1 MEEIMKPTRVFA
13 VIGLFLLLAGSSLHA
28 ACTSATAAGTFGFT
42 TTGILILPAPT
53 GPVPVGAVG
62 SITFDLNGNAAGS
75 QDRSLGGAFAHET
88 LTGTLTVNRDC
99 TISLLA
105 NVFDS
110 SGNLVRTSTIDG
122 VLVNNG
128 KQIRAIF
135 ETVVLANGV
144 SLGSVLTVDANRVQ
158 GHAQ

>member
-1 MEEIMKPTRVFA
+1 MKPTRVFA
-13 VIGLFLLLAGSSLHA
+13 VIGLFLLFAGSSLHA

-110 SGNLVRTSTIDG
+110 SGTLVRTSTIDG

-128 KQIRAIF
+128 KQIRGIF

>member
-1 MEEIMKPTRVFA
+1 MKPARVLA
-13 VIGLFLLLAGSSLHA
+13 AIGLFLLLAGPSLHA

-42 TTGILILPAPT
+42 TTGILILPAPS

-62 SITFDLNGNAAGS
+62 LITFDLNGNAAGS
-75 QDRSLGGAFAHET
+75 QDRSLGGGFAHET

-110 SGNLVRTSTIDG
+110 SGTLVRTSTIDG

-128 KQIRAIF
+128 KQIRGIF

>member
-1 MEEIMKPTRVFA
+1 MKSTKILA
-13 VIGLFLLLAGSSLHA
+13 VLVLLLLSAAPGLRA

-42 TTGILILPAPT
+42 TTGILILPT

-62 SITFDLNGNAAGS
+62 SITFDLSGNATGS
-75 QDRSLGGAFAHET
+75 QDRSVGGAFAHET
-88 LTGTLTVNRDC
+88 ITGTLAVNRDC
-99 TISLLA
+99 MISLLA

-110 SGNLVRTSTIDG
+110 SGTLVRTAKIDG

-135 ETVVLANGV
+135 ESVVLANGV
-144 SLGSVLTVDANRVQ
+144 SLPSVLTIEANRIQ

>member
-1 MEEIMKPTRVFA
+1 LEKKMKSTKILAALV
-13 VIGLFLLLAGSSLHA
+13 LLLLSAAPGLRA
-28 ACTSATAAGTFGFT
+28 ACTSATAAGTLGFT
-42 TTGILILPAPT
+42 TTGILILPT

-62 SITFDLNGNAAGS
+62 SITFDLSGNATGS
-75 QDRSLGGAFAHET
+75 QDRSVGGAFAHET
-88 LTGTLTVNRDC
+88 ITGTLAVNRDC

-110 SGNLVRTSTIDG
+110 SGTLVRTAKIDG

-135 ETVVLANGV
+135 ESVVLANGV
-144 SLGSVLTVDANRVQ
+144 SLPSVLTIEANRIQ

>member
-1 MEEIMKPTRVFA
+1 MKPARVFPA
-13 VIGLFLLLAGSSLHA
+13 IGLFLLLAGPSLHA
-28 ACTSATAAGTFGFT
+28 ACTSATAVGTFGFT
-42 TTGILILPAPT
+42 TTGTLILPS

-62 SITFDLNGNAAGS
+62 LITFQLNGDVSGN
-75 QDRSLGGAFAHET
+75 QDRSVGGIFAHET
-88 LTGTLTVNRDC
+88 ITGTLTVNRDC